1 MSGPRAAGANDPN
14 IPRRKEISSR
24 DVFVWMGHGNEV
36 PIEFNERRTVPDGKI
51 IVLLAEYGKPVKA
64 YRGEDIWK
72 GMATNPEVF
81 RRPESK
87 ETQALL
93 SGTVHIYYPGDRIPK
108 FLYYPFLVQKE
119 PEKWAAY
126 PSGVYKLDMEK
137 ESGFA
142 LPSNGSGAMKKE
154 NVSRGPIPWDTI
166 FSGDENKVF
175 LENVKAKNSAIVTP
189 SMYHKKEAL
198 EKVFVKDSDELL
210 DELPDGIHYFMSCRL
225 IKGQAAQVASFFN
238 KLKEHAEFLIE
249 YLNFFELGIDHWDM
263 GITKEQYNIKSQL
276 LKNKLY
282 EEVYTGPLRPI
293 LLRSIL
299 AKDEDISEEALANES
314 YIFFTMEHFLKEVFN
329 IIKRCIEATQM
340 QSRMR
345 GPFTADEYIETFR
358 GELEGFI
365 ARSRHNAE
373 YQLFFQLIH
382 DIIKDGLKDILEPV
396 ERRRR
401 NSLVQQQKAGRRTR
415 KLKKKSKSKTR

>member
-1 MSGPRAAGANDPN
+1 
-14 IPRRKEISSR
+14 
-24 DVFVWMGHGNEV
+24 
-36 PIEFNERRTVPDGKI
+36 
-51 IVLLAEYGKPVKA
+51 L
-64 YRGEDIWK
+64 
-72 GMATNPEVF
+72 
-81 RRPESK
+81 
-87 ETQALL
+87 
-93 SGTVHIYYPGDRIPK
+93 
-108 FLYYPFLVQKE
+108 
-119 PEKWAAY
+119 
-126 PSGVYKLDMEK
+126 
-137 ESGFA
+137 
-142 LPSNGSGAMKKE
+142 KKQ
-154 NVSRGPIPWDTI
+154 NVSRGPIPWNTI

-175 LENVKAKNSAIVTP
+175 LENVKAKNTAIGIP

-225 IKGQAAQVASFFN
+225 IKGQAAQVALFFN

-276 LKNKLY
+276 LKNKFY
-282 EEVYTGPLRPI
+282 EEVYNGPLRPI

-314 YIFFTMEHFLKEVFN
+314 YIFFTMEYFLKEVFN
-329 IIKRCIEATQM
+329 IMKRCIEATQM

-382 DIIKDGLKDILEPV
+382 DIIKNGLKDILEPV